1 MVRSIGLAT
10 VTLGGGA
17 AACFCPCPQPANKQA
32 TAIAT
37 AARARA
43 DDGMSLKLIMSNAAY
58 FGRRDGGAHASRA
71 FVNGTRRSSLAGP
84 RTPYPPA
91 RSKSTNQL
99 AHDPRAMGS
108 ADDATAIPMLDRP
121 IPNLDGPPAVP
132 PEDQAL
138 LDAYSRAVIDVVER
152 VGPTV
157 VRLDVTSDQEQRRGG
172 TGSGVIVAP
181 DGLVLTNSHV
191 VGGAARVSATT
202 VDGRSLTAR
211 VVGDDPD
218 TDLALVRVDVPVT
231 LPAAPL
237 GNSKLLKRGQLVIA
251 IGNPLGFE
259 STVTTGVVSALGRSL
274 RARSGRLIDDVI
286 QTDAALNPGNSGGP
300 LVSSHGEVVGI
311 NTAVI
316 MGAQGIC
323 FAVASNTASFVLGEL
338 VRHGRVRRAYIGI
351 AAQQFTLSRRRRH
364 AAGLAQ
370 DSAVM
375 VASIEPGSP
384 AERAGLVAGDIILA
398 LDNVA
403 ITGADDLVR
412 MLTGDKIG
420 RTVEVEALH
429 NGSRRVLS
437 LVPQER
443 VPRR

>member
-1 MVRSIGLAT
+1 
-10 VTLGGGA
+10 
-17 AACFCPCPQPANKQA
+17 
-32 TAIAT
+32 
-37 AARARA
+37 
-43 DDGMSLKLIMSNAAY
+43 
-58 FGRRDGGAHASRA
+58 
-71 FVNGTRRSSLAGP
+71 
-84 RTPYPPA
+84 
-91 RSKSTNQL
+91 
-99 AHDPRAMGS
+99 
-108 ADDATAIPMLDRP
+108 MLDRP
-121 IPNLDGPPAVP
+121 TPVLDSAPAVP
-132 PEDQAL
+132 PDDQAL

-152 VGPTV
+152 VGPAV
-157 VRLDVTSDQEQRRGG
+157 VRLDVTSDQERRGGG

-181 DGLVLTNSHV
+181 DGLILTNSHV

-218 TDLALVRVDVPVT
+218 TDLALVRVDAPVT

-311 NTAVI
+311 NTALI

-351 AAQQFTLSRRRRH
+351 AAQQFALSRRRRH
-364 AAGLAQ
+364 AAGLTQ
-370 DSAVM
+370 ESAVM
-375 VASIEPGSP
+375 VASVEPGSP
-384 AERAGLVAGDIILA
+384 AEQAGLNSGDVILA
-398 LDNVA
+398 LDGVA
-403 ITGADDLVR
+403 ITGADDLIRV
-412 MLTGDKIG
+412 LAGDKIG
-420 RTVEVEALH
+420 RTIELEVLH
-429 NGSRRVLS
+429 NGSRRALS

-443 VPRR
+443 VHRR

>member
-1 MVRSIGLAT
+1 
-10 VTLGGGA
+10 
-17 AACFCPCPQPANKQA
+17 
-32 TAIAT
+32 
-37 AARARA
+37 
-43 DDGMSLKLIMSNAAY
+43 
-58 FGRRDGGAHASRA
+58 
-71 FVNGTRRSSLAGP
+71 
-84 RTPYPPA
+84 
-91 RSKSTNQL
+91 
-99 AHDPRAMGS
+99 
-108 ADDATAIPMLDRP
+108 MLDRP
-121 IPNLDGPPAVP
+121 PSDLSSPPPVP
-132 PEDQAL
+132 PEDEAL
-138 LDAYSRAVIDVVER
+138 LDAYSRAVIDVVDR
-152 VGPTV
+152 VGPAV
-157 VRLDVTSDQEQRRGG
+157 VRLDVKAADDRRHGG

-191 VGGAARVSATT
+191 VGGGGAVSVAT
-202 VDGRSLTAR
+202 VEGRSLTAR

-218 TDLALVRVDVPVT
+218 TDLALVRIDAPVT
-231 LPAAPL
+231 LPAAAL

-274 RARSGRLIDDVI
+274 RSRSGRLIDDVI

-323 FAVASNTASFVLGEL
+323 FAVAANTASFVLGEL

-375 VASIEPGSP
+375 IASVEPNSP
-384 AERAGLVAGDIILA
+384 AARAGLVAGDIILA
-398 LDNVA
+398 LDGTPV
-403 ITGADDLVR
+403 TGADDLIR
-412 MLTGDKIG
+412 SLAGDKIG
-420 RTVEVEALH
+420 RRVEIEALR
-429 NGSRRVLS
+429 NGGRLAVS
-437 LVPQER
+437 LVPDER
-443 VPRR
+443 PRRS

>member
-1 MVRSIGLAT
+1 
-10 VTLGGGA
+10 
-17 AACFCPCPQPANKQA
+17 
-32 TAIAT
+32 
-37 AARARA
+37 
-43 DDGMSLKLIMSNAAY
+43 
-58 FGRRDGGAHASRA
+58 
-71 FVNGTRRSSLAGP
+71 
-84 RTPYPPA
+84 
-91 RSKSTNQL
+91 
-99 AHDPRAMGS
+99 
-108 ADDATAIPMLDRP
+108 MLDRP
-121 IPNLDGPPAVP
+121 TTNLANPSAVP
-132 PEDQAL
+132 PDDQAL

-152 VGPTV
+152 VGPAV
-157 VRLDVTSDQEQRRGG
+157 VRLDVASERRRDG
-172 TGSGVIVAP
+172 TGSGVVVAP

-191 VGGAARVSATT
+191 VGNAARVTATT
-202 VDGRSLTAR
+202 VEGRSLTAR

-218 TDLALVRVDVPVT
+218 TDLALVRVDAPVT

-311 NTAVI
+311 NTALI

-351 AAQQFTLSRRRRH
+351 AAQQFVLSRRRRH
-364 AAGLAQ
+364 AAELTQ
-370 DSAVM
+370 EIAVM

-384 AERAGLVAGDIILA
+384 AEQAGLLAGDIILA
-398 LDNVA
+398 LDGTV
-403 ITGADDLVR
+403 ITGADDLIR
-412 MLTGDKIG
+412 LLAADKIG
-420 RTVEVEALH
+420 RTIQLEVLH

-437 LVPQER
+437 LVPHER
-443 VPRR
+443 MQRG